1 MFSVS
6 IKGVFAT
13 SLGEIVLLLNE
24 RDEWELPGGR
34 IEAGESPQSCLRREI
49 EEELD
54 VPVQV
59 GPLIDTYL
67 FEVIPGK
74 HVFIV
79 TYACTLL
86 GAFDARI
93 SDEHRSFGCFP
104 LAALPE
110 RLPEGYR
117 RSIAL
122 WAQTEAHQGSCTA
135 TGAAPASCTGAVS

>member
-6 IKGVFAT
+6 IKGVFAN
-13 SLGEIVLLLNE
+13 SQGEVVLLLNE

-34 IEAGESPQSCLRREI
+34 IEAGESPPSCLRREI
-49 EEELD
+49 MEELG
-54 VPVQV
+54 VRVQV
-59 GPLIDTYL
+59 GPLIDSYL

-79 TYACTLL
+79 TYACTLQ

-93 SDEHRSFGCFP
+93 SDEHRSLGCFP

-117 RSIAL
+117 RSIAS
-122 WAQTEAHQGSCTA
+122 WAEATAHQGSCTA
-135 TGAAPASCTGAVS
+135 SCTGAAS